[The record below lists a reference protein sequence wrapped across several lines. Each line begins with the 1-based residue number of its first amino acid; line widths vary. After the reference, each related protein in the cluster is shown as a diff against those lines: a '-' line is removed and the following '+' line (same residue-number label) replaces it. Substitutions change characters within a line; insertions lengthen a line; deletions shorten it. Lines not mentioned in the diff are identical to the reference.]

1 MTNLK
6 IEKQKGSVV
15 VMTGELPWDDFK
27 QYRNKAIKRL
37 AELVEV
43 DGFRKGHIPEEILI
57 KKVGEISI
65 LEEMASLAFQTI
77 YPKLVIENKIEA
89 IGRPSIQIT
98 KLAAE
103 NPLGFSITTP
113 VLPEVSLPDYKSI
126 ASDINKKKVSDEV
139 TEEEIKETIEEI
151 RTMKAKQ
158 DLFKK
163 MQSDAEHFHDEN
175 CNHDHGH
182 EEVPNNKDESIEE
195 VQKRIDEKL
204 VLPEFNDE
212 FVKTLGEFEGV
223 EDFRVKLK
231 ENLAFEKNRRVQD
244 KHRLDIID
252 GILEKTTLELPDIM
266 VDAEVDQIL
275 YSMKSDVSRMG
286 MTFEKYLESV
296 GKTEEDI
303 RKDLRPD
310 GEKRAKL
317 QVVVASISK
326 EEKLKPEQEIIEK
339 EIEMIKKQYPEA
351 NEENARAYVE
361 TILTNDLVFKFL
373 DKQ

>member
-6 IEKQKGSVV
+6 IEKQKGSM
-15 VMTGELPWDDFK
+15 VMVTGELPWEEFK
-27 QYRNKAIKRL
+27 QYRSKALQKL
-37 AELVEV
+37 GDVVAV
-43 DGFRKGHIPEEILI
+43 DGFRKGHIPEDVLV

-65 LEEMASLAFQTI
+65 LEEMASLAFQAL
-77 YPKLVIENKIEA
+77 YPKIVIENKIEA

-103 NPLGFSITTP
+103 NPLGFSISVA
-113 VLPEVSLPDYKSI
+113 VLPEVKLPDYKKI
-126 ASDINKKKVSDEV
+126 AGELNKKRETDEV
-139 TEEEIKETIEEI
+139 TDKEIEETIEEI

-158 DLFKK
+158 DLFKQ
-163 MQSDAEHFHDEN
+163 MQSDTDHVHDEN
-175 CNHDHGH
+175 CNHDH
-182 EEVPNNKDESIEE
+182 EEIVNNKDESIEE

-212 FVKTLGEFEGV
+212 FVKTLGQFEGV
-223 EDFRVKLK
+223 EDFKVKLK
-231 ENLAFEKNRRVQD
+231 ENLAFEKDRRAQD
-244 KHRLDIID
+244 KHRLAVID
-252 GILEKTTLELPDIM
+252 AILENINLDLPEIM
-266 VDAEVDQIL
+266 IDAEVDQIL
-275 YSMKSDVSRMG
+275 YSMKGDISRMG

-303 RKDLRPD
+303 RKDLRGD

-326 EEKLKPEQEIIEK
+326 EESLHPEKEAIEK
-339 EIEMIKKQYPEA
+339 EIERIKKHYPEA
-351 NEENARAYVE
+351 NEEGARAYVE
-361 TILTNDLVFKFL
+361 TIMTNDLVFKFL

>member
-1 MTNLK
+1 
-6 IEKQKGSVV
+6 
-15 VMTGELPWDDFK
+15 
-27 QYRNKAIKRL
+27 
-37 AELVEV
+37 
-43 DGFRKGHIPEEILI
+43 
-57 KKVGEISI
+57 
-65 LEEMASLAFQTI
+65 
-77 YPKLVIENKIEA
+77 
-89 IGRPSIQIT
+89 
-98 KLAAE
+98 
-103 NPLGFSITTP
+103 
-113 VLPEVSLPDYKSI
+113 
-126 ASDINKKKVSDEV
+126 
-139 TEEEIKETIEEI
+139 
-151 RTMKAKQ
+151 
-158 DLFKK
+158 
-163 MQSDAEHFHDEN
+163 
-175 CNHDHGH
+175 
-182 EEVPNNKDESIEE
+182 
-195 VQKRIDEKL
+195 
-204 VLPEFNDE
+204 
-212 FVKTLGEFEGV
+212 VKTLGEFEGV
-223 EDFRVKLK
+223 EDFRAKLK
-231 ENLAFEKNRRVQD
+231 ENLAFEKNRRAQD

>member
-126 ASDINKKKVSDEV
+126 ASDVNKKKVSDEV
-139 TEEEIKETIEEI
+139 TEEKIKETIEEI

-163 MQSDAEHFHDEN
+163 MQSDADHVHDEN
-175 CNHDHGH
+175 CNHDHDH

-223 EDFRVKLK
+223 EDFRAKLK
-231 ENLAFEKNRRVQD
+231 ENLAFEKNRRAQD

>member
-37 AELVEV
+37 AELVEI

-113 VLPEVSLPDYKSI
+113 VLPEVSLPDYKLI

-163 MQSDAEHFHDEN
+163 MQSDAEHVHDEN
-175 CNHDHGH
+175 CNHDHDH
-182 EEVPNNKDESIEE
+182 EEVPNNKDESIKE

-223 EDFRVKLK
+223 EDFKVKLK
-231 ENLAFEKNRRVQD
+231 ENLAFEKNRRAQD